1 VEGRNEVFR
10 MWRRKRN
17 RIVSRLILPYP
28 KEEEL
33 ILNLMKYSGDLF
45 IDIGAC
51 KGAYSINLA
60 DNFSEVWA
68 IEPSTFYC
76 GILENNIRQFNK
88 QNIKLIKKAISDKIG
103 QSILYGNP
111 RMFQNE
117 TTSPSLK
124 QNYIFTP
131 TGNINLP
138 LELEIVETT
147 TIAELLK
154 NRTANLIKV
163 DTEGNEKQI
172 LKGAETVMSQIKIW
186 QIEVHNWGEI
196 KEVENMLSS
205 YNYEIEE
212 KGSGWGERGWII
224 ARIKEGERK

>member
-1 VEGRNEVFR
+1 MKLLLDHPEGEF
-10 MWRRKRN
+10 
-17 RIVSRLILPYP
+17 IL
-28 KEEEL
+28 EL
-33 ILNLMKYSGDLF
+33 RTLDRGKLF

-76 GILENNIRQFNK
+76 GILENNIKQFDK
-88 QNIKLIKKAISDKIG
+88 HNIKLIKKAISDKIG
-103 QSILYGNP
+103 QSILYGAP
-111 RMFQNE
+111 RMFQNKI
-117 TTSPSLK
+117 TSPSLK

-131 TGNINLP
+131 AGNINLP

-154 NRTANLIKV
+154 NRTADLIKV

-186 QIEVHNWGEI
+186 QIEVHNWDEI
-196 KEVENMLSS
+196 KEVELMLSS

-212 KGSGWGERGWII
+212 KESGWGEQGWII
-224 ARIKEGERK
+224 ARIKEGCQ